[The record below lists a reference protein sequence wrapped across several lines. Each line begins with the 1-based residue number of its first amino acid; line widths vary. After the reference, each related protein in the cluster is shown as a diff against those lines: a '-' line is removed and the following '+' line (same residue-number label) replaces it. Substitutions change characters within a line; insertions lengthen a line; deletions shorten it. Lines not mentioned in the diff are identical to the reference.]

1 MFKRN
6 LMVTGGL
13 GFIGFNF
20 LFELIEIY
28 PYINII
34 NVDNETYAGQF
45 LLNEKKNILKK
56 FLPKKN
62 KISNDIF
69 NQFIKTVKCDINN
82 SKKIEELVN
91 KYQIDAIINFAAES
105 HVDNS
110 IKNPDIFIK
119 SNINGTQTLLEIA
132 KKYNLRFHQVSTD
145 EVYGPVDPYKDIID
159 ENFKYNPSSPYS
171 ASKASADLLVLA
183 YAKTFGLNAT
193 ITRCT
198 NNYGPWQHNEKLIPL
213 VITNALNNKP
223 IPVYGDGKQIR
234 NWIYVNDHCDGIID
248 VLTCDTVPGQI
259 FNIGSKT
266 LITNIDLIKK
276 ILKILNKPES
286 LIIHV
291 KDRAAHD
298 FAYHLCSN
306 KINKQFNWEEYTDFE
321 TGLTETINFYKN
333 IFNI

>member
-1 MFKRN
+1 MVKKN
-6 LMVTGGL
+6 LMITGGL

-20 LFELIEIY
+20 ICEIIKKY

-34 NVDNETYAGQF
+34 NIDNETYAGRF
-45 LLNEKKNILKK
+45 LLNKKKKILNT
-56 FLPKKN
+56 FFSNKN
-62 KISNDIF
+62 
-69 NQFIKTVKCDINN
+69 NQFIKTIKCNINN
-82 SKKIEELVN
+82 AKKIEELVN
-91 KYQIDAIINFAAES
+91 TYEINTIINFAAES

-110 IKNPDIFIK
+110 IKTPDIFVK

-145 EVYGPVDPYKDIID
+145 EVYGPVNPYNDVVD

-171 ASKASADLLVLA
+171 ASKTAADLLVLA
-183 YAKTFGLNAT
+183 YTKTFGLNAT

-213 VITNALNNKP
+213 VITNALNNKQ

-234 NWIYVNDHCDGIID
+234 NWIYVNDHCEGIMN
-248 VLTCDTVPGQI
+248 VLACDTIPGQI

-276 ILKILNKPES
+276 ILKILNKSES
-286 LIIHV
+286 LITYI
-291 KDRAAHD
+291 KDRPAHD

-306 KINKQFNWEEYTDFE
+306 KIMNKFNWQEQMEFEE
-321 TGLTETINFYKN
+321 GLISTINFYKN
-333 IFNI
+333 NN

>member
-1 MFKRN
+1 MVKKN
-6 LMVTGGL
+6 LMITGGL

-20 LFELIEIY
+20 ICEIIKKY

-34 NVDNETYAGQF
+34 NIDNETYAGRF
-45 LLNEKKNILKK
+45 LLNKKKKILNT
-56 FLPKKN
+56 FFYNKN
-62 KISNDIF
+62 
-69 NQFIKTVKCDINN
+69 NQFIKTIKCNINN
-82 SKKIEELVN
+82 AKKIEELVN
-91 KYQIDAIINFAAES
+91 TYEINTIINFAAES

-110 IKNPDIFIK
+110 IKTPDIFIK

-145 EVYGPVDPYKDIID
+145 EVYGPVDPYNDVVD

-333 IFNI
+333 NN